1 MPHVAWIFRWP
12 ERITF
17 SHSVMDS
24 NPFALLKWVGTDSM
38 MLSPFTKEY
47 REIKQLKIYIFTYFA
62 LTSFFDLIICQWI
75 SLSIISKHMCRST
88 HTICISSDATSTG
101 YVVYIELI
109 WGCLQVKQGT
119 LRQSTIAF
127 CTQHYILLKWTHLGA
142 LIQCSVVAINN
153 WLHYRTKLN

>member
-1 MPHVAWIFRWP
+1 MSHVAWIFRWP

-38 MLSPFTKEY
+38 ILSPFTKEH
-47 REIKQLKIYIFTYFA
+47 REIKQLKIYIFKNRVIHV
-62 LTSFFDLIICQWI
+62 LCIDKFFDLIICQWI
-75 SLSIISKHMCRST
+75 SLSITAKHMCRST

-109 WGCLQVKQGT
+109 WCCLQVKQDT

-127 CTQHYILLKWTHLGA
+127 CTQYYILNGLTWVHSS
-142 LIQCSVVAINN
+142 SVA
-153 WLHYRTKLN
+153 WRL